1 MQFFKQE
8 NKKQLKAIFDWLSGA
23 VNQND
28 IILLE
33 QKNKR
38 VAWRF
43 EFPLKLGDKPKK
55 TKLTGNDNF
64 SFHIKFLGKKFVP
77 ESEKWLPIFQSD
89 NLNIFENKKRFQ
101 SEQSMALRWGL
112 SADMKKTALHLARKS
127 LEFLLTKKRYPKT
140 GELGISL
147 PETFQLKTD
156 LGVALWVDGILRGS
170 AIVENR
176 NLGSGVVEA
185 TYSATRDARFKPI
198 KIEELPL
205 TKIEITLI
213 SDLKIPIDK
222 DFITRNEILYDKGY
236 LLKRDGK
243 KGWLLPEIFNVAK
256 FKNLKEFLF
265 RLASEKAS
273 LPSEVIFDKKTDI
286 YFFEIDDF
294 IEGEKAEEFLE
305 LDGPVAKPKKTANI
319 EETAILAADWL
330 LKIQEPD
337 GNFPPIINPA
347 SGIASQIDWPRCA
360 FSGWS
365 LVEFGR
371 VTEKSVYIEAGRKA
385 FFYLKD
391 YLLQQHIL
399 SDQNKASLALA
410 YLGQLALSLNS
421 WEDAK
426 QCGFEII
433 NSENLLIY
441 EPVLFA
447 QIGSFFVELAKIDMS
462 YFKAALHLA
471 RQNQQKFDAALRNG
485 AEMNL
490 AGWAELV
497 NLYVKLFFASRE
509 HIYLDAAVKIADWLL
524 KYQVG
529 SGAFASSTKSNFVYT
544 RGTGKIAEVLAA
556 LMSPILIDAKID
568 INYYRVCLQKT
579 FEWLAAMQ
587 YRSEDSYFIPG
598 KNLINTTGG
607 FRHDYF
613 NFDCWIDSAAHYLL
627 GTSRYLAGVTTK
639 NL

>member
-1 MQFFKQE
+1 MPFFKRE
-8 NKKQLKAIFDWLSGA
+8 NKKQLKTIFDWLSGA

-33 QKNKR
+33 QKNR
-38 VAWRF
+38 RAAWHF

-55 TKLTGNDNF
+55 IKISGNDDF
-64 SFHIKFLGKKFVP
+64 AFYIKFSAKNFVP
-77 ESEKWLPIFQSD
+77 ENEKWLPIFQSD
-89 NLNIFENKKRFQ
+89 NLNIFENKKIFQ
-101 SEQSMALRWGL
+101 SERSMALRWGL
-112 SADMKKTALHLARKS
+112 GADMKKTALRLARKS

-156 LGVALWVDGILRGS
+156 VGVALWVGGILRGS

-176 NLGSGVVEA
+176 NLGSGIVEA
-185 TYSATRDARFKPI
+185 AIYAARDARFKPI

-222 DFITRNEILYDKGY
+222 NFIARNEILYDKGY

-273 LPSEVIFDKKTDI
+273 LSAETIFDKKTEI
-286 YFFEIDDF
+286 YFFEIEDF
-294 IEGEKAEEFLE
+294 IEGKKVEEFLE
-305 LDGPVAKPKKTANI
+305 LDGPFGKPKKTADI

-347 SGIASQIDWPRCA
+347 SGVASQIDWPRCA

-371 VTEKSVYIEAGRKA
+371 ATGKSVYIEAGRKA
-385 FFYLKD
+385 FFYLKN
-391 YLLQQHIL
+391 YLLKQHIL
-399 SDQNKASLALA
+399 SDQNKASLVLA

-441 EPVLFA
+441 EPVLFS

-462 YFKAALHLA
+462 YFEAVLHLA
-471 RQNQQKFDAALRNG
+471 RQSQQRFDAALHNG

-497 NLYVKLFFASRE
+497 NLNTKLFFASRE
-509 HIYLDAAVKIADWLL
+509 RTYLDAAGKIADWLL
-524 KYQVG
+524 RYQLG

-556 LMSPILIDAKID
+556 LMSPTLIDAKLD

-587 YRSEDSYFIPG
+587 YRSENSYFIPG
-598 KNLINTTGG
+598 KNLKNTIGG

-627 GTSRYLAGVTTK
+627 AASRYLASVTTK